1 MTDYYNINAMY
12 DDSNLRVTMEKY
24 SYNLWALISLVAIM
38 VILKIMDK
46 VYLYNIIL
54 IIVIVILLSMY
65 FIYVKGK

>member
-12 DDSNLRVTMEKY
+12 DDSNLRVTMERY

-38 VILKIMDK
+38 IMLKIMDK

-54 IIVIVILLSMY
+54 IVVIVILFSMY

>member
-24 SYNLWALISLVAIM
+24 SYNLWALISLVGIM
-38 VILKIMDK
+38 VILKIIDK

-54 IIVIVILLSMY
+54 IVVIAILFSMY
-65 FIYVKGK
+65 FIYMKGK

>member
-38 VILKIMDK
+38 IMLKIMDK

-54 IIVIVILLSMY
+54 IVVIVILFSMY